1 MKSSKEFTCEFVNDA
16 KTFFNNNSS
25 DDDLIVRISNK
36 ELKEQT
42 GRQRI
47 KKTFI
52 TEIKDKLEKA
62 GCEISKCDSDLCVT
76 VPRTITETKI
86 MTLSDLKSG
95 KDSK

>member
-1 MKSSKEFTCEFVNDA
+1 MKSSREFTCEFINDA
-16 KTFFNNNSS
+16 KTFFNKNSL
-25 DDDLIVRISNK
+25 DDDIIVRINNK

-47 KKTFI
+47 KTTFI
-52 TEIKDKLEKA
+52 REIEEKLKKA

-86 MTLSDLKSG
+86 MTLSDLKLA
-95 KDSK
+95 KDDK